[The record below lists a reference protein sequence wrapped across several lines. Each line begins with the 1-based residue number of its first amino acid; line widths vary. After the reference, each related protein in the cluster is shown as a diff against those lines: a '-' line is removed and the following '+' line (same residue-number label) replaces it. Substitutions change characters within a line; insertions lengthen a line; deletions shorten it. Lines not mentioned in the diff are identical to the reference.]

1 MLYYLGARPGL
12 QVRLELRV
20 AALARELHHDRLS
33 VLTVNYARLGYFLSP
48 QRVDLG
54 SGPPCAAG
62 WPGSQIH
69 KLGPATFSATFVH
82 GVTVLYRYEAALRAA
97 CRRHNPMTPERF
109 APLRGAITP

>member
-54 SGPPCAAG
+54 SGPPCAMARI
-62 WPGSQIH
+62 PDPQVRACYF
-69 KLGPATFSATFVH
+69 LGYFRTRCYC
-82 GVTVLYRYEAALRAA
+82 TV
-97 CRRHNPMTPERF
+97 PV
-109 APLRGAITP
+109 